1 MKAKKDDITHKLKIA
16 RGQID
21 GILQMIEED
30 RYCVDISTQLQSVQA
45 LLKSVN
51 QQILQAHI
59 RNCVREALQTDAEN
73 PKLEEA
79 LKLLEKMVIPGAER
93 DSCLS
98 APNFVSDW
106 IVNPAIRSV
115 QKSPNFI
122 YFRWLDVAN
131 E

>member
-79 LKLLEKMVIPGAER
+79 LKLLEKMAR
-93 DSCLS
+93 DSTEAEPTPSIAAEPAL
-98 APNFVSDW
+98 
-106 IVNPAIRSV
+106 IKVNG
-115 QKSPNFI
+115 
-122 YFRWLDVAN
+122 
-131 E
+131 